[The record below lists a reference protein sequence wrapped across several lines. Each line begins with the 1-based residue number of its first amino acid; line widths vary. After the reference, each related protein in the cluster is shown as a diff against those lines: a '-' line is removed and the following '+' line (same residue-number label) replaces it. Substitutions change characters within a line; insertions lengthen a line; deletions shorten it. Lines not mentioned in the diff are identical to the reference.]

1 MTSCGEKASVDTE
14 VVDAPEQTKNS
25 VVDCMLS
32 RRSIRAY
39 KPEQIK
45 KEELDLILNCGINA
59 PSARNTQP
67 WELRVIQQK
76 DVIDDL
82 NKAVIADMIEK
93 RPEAADRFADENAS
107 IFYNAPTLIIIAYD
121 TTQYWGMSDCGMLAQ
136 NILLAAESLNIG
148 SCAIGCCRDY
158 LASDKA
164 ADFVK
169 SLNLS
174 ENYEVYLSIIL
185 GYKDENPEAK
195 PRDDKKVAYME

>member
-1 MTSCGEKASVDTE
+1 MTSCSEPASVDTKE
-14 VVDAPEQTKNS
+14 SEATTQEGNA

-45 KEELDLILNCGINA
+45 KEELDVILNCGINA

-76 DVIDDL
+76 DVIDNL

-107 IFYNAPTLIIIAYD
+107 IFYNAPTLVIIAYD

-136 NILLAAESLNIG
+136 NILLAAESMNIG

-164 ADFVK
+164 TDFVK

-195 PRDDKKVAYME
+195 PRDDKKIVFVE